1 MDNSEVS
8 AAPDGLDVGFVE
20 KLVPWFK
27 SIRYYTRLK
36 FSGMEHVPRE
46 GPAILVCNHT
56 GWLGLDYAL
65 TALTVYEE
73 TGRMVRGMAHEAWFK
88 AKATREFAT
97 KCGIVPVGKDA
108 MRERLAAGELVM
120 MFPEGERGAF
130 KPGSDYTL
138 EAFARGFVRVAL
150 ESGVPVIPVAI
161 LGGAESNP
169 VGVRVEGYDDLLR
182 MRGGLPIP
190 RNILPKPVKWR
201 IRFMPPVDLDG
212 KGPED
217 VLNRGFVHEV
227 AESTRDT
234 IQDALRTLQKER
246 GHPYLF

>member
-1 MDNSEVS
+1 MTDSEVT

-20 KLVPWFK
+20 KLVPWFRT
-27 SIRYYTRLK
+27 IRFYTRLK
-36 FSGMEHVPRE
+36 HSGIEHVPPS

-65 TALTVYEE
+65 TALTVFEQ

-108 MRERLAAGELVM
+108 MREHLAAGELVM

-130 KPGSDYTL
+130 KPGSEYNL
-138 EAFARGFVRVAL
+138 EPFARGFVRVAL
-150 ESGVPVIPVAI
+150 EMGVPVVPVAI

-201 IRFMPPVDLDG
+201 IRFLPPLDLAG
-212 KGPED
+212 LGPET
-217 VLNRGFVHEV
+217 VASRGQVHEL
-227 AESTRDT
+227 AEQTRDA
-234 IQDALRTLQKER
+234 IQESLRALQKER
-246 GHPYLF
+246 GHPYL